1 MSELTFRLDAFE
13 GPLDLLLHLIAK
25 NKVSIYDI
33 PIALILEQYMEVL
46 HEAEQMDM
54 DVAGDFISMAAQ
66 LLYIKSRMLLPRP
79 PAEEDEDDDPRAAL
93 VEQLLEYQRM
103 KEMTPLFRERLEV
116 GRDIFVKQPEPR
128 SPGAPR
134 EYKHKPDDLVRAARS
149 LLEKAQRR
157 VPPSPRAFTGIVGRE
172 PVPVS
177 GKITMILKRFLQHSR
192 LRFYRLFDGARSRSD
207 IVATFLAVLELSK
220 THRVRIEG
228 EGEQTELCLTD
239 PKEAAD
245 GPVASDN

>member
-1 MSELTFRLDAFE
+1 MNELTFRLDAFE

-33 PIALILEQYMEVL
+33 PIALILEQYLQAL
-46 HEAEQMDM
+46 HQAEQMDM
-54 DVAGDFISMAAQ
+54 DVAGDFIAMAAQ
-66 LLYIKSRMLLPRP
+66 LLLIKSRMLLPKP
-79 PAEEDEDDDPRAAL
+79 QQEQAEEDPRAAL

-103 KEMTPLFRERLEV
+103 KELTPLFRERLEI

-128 SPGAPR
+128 VPGAPR
-134 EYKHKPDDLVRAARS
+134 DYHHKPDDLIRAARS

-157 VPPSPRAFTGIVGRE
+157 VPPSPQAFTGIVGRE

-192 LRFYRLFDGARSRSD
+192 LRFARLFDGARSRSE

-220 THRVRIEG
+220 TRRVLIEG
-228 EGEQTELCLTD
+228 EGEQTELRLID

-245 GPVASDN
+245 EPVASDN